1 MSIKSKLVTVATALT
16 VIVGVGAA
24 GTLTANAATP
34 RCGATCSDFYSRAFG
49 TAFVFSVPKRAG
61 QGSQVGQV
69 GQPVILARAYR
80 ASRGEDFAVDN
91 LGTVHDFYHAGLLSR
106 GLNALYSRL
115 FVYEIDYAP
124 GGSLSGLCLGTARTP
139 GAGTRVT
146 LEPCGVTVKTVWIF
160 APEKKSTR
168 TYYALISAATSRNFR
183 HPYSLT
189 TLARG
194 VPLVTAPL
202 AASSRSFVFA
212 RQLWSAKQGVLPS
225 SSAH

>member
-1 MSIKSKLVTVATALT
+1 MSIKSKLVTAATALT
-16 VIVGVGAA
+16 VIAGVGAA

-34 RCGATCSDFYSRAFG
+34 KCGATCSDFYSRAFG
-49 TAFVFSVPKRAG
+49 TAFVFGVPKRAG
-61 QGSQVGQV
+61 QAGQV
-69 GQPVILARAYR
+69 GQPAILARANR
-80 ASRGEDFAVDN
+80 ASRGEDFAVDI

-124 GGSLSGLCLGTARTP
+124 GGSLSGLCLGTARAP

-168 TYYALISAATSRNFR
+168 TYYALISAATSRNFH

-189 TLARG
+189 TLAPG
-194 VPLVTAPL
+194 APLVTAPL
-202 AASSRSFVFA
+202 AASTTSSAFA
-212 RQLWSAKQGVLPS
+212 HQLWNAERGVLPR

>member
-1 MSIKSKLVTVATALT
+1 MSIKTKLVTAATALT
-16 VIVGVGAA
+16 VISGVGAN

-34 RCGATCSDFYSRAFG
+34 KCGATCSDFYSRAFG
-49 TAFVFSVPKRAG
+49 TAFVFGVPKRAG
-61 QGSQVGQV
+61 QAGQAGQV
-69 GQPVILARAYR
+69 GQPAILARANR
-80 ASRGEDFAVDN
+80 ASRGEDFAVDP
-91 LGTVHDFYHAGLLSR
+91 LGTVHDFYHAGLLPR
-106 GLNALYSRL
+106 GLNALYRSL

-124 GGSLSGLCLGTARTP
+124 GGSLSGLCLGTARAP

-160 APEKKSTR
+160 APKKKSTG
-168 TYYALISAATSRNFR
+168 TYYALISAATSRNFH

-189 TLARG
+189 TLAPG

-202 AASSRSFVFA
+202 AASTTRSAFA
-212 RQLWSAKQGVLPS
+212 HQLWNAKRGVLPS

>member
-16 VIVGVGAA
+16 VIAGVGAG

-34 RCGATCSDFYSRAFG
+34 KCGASCSDFYSRAFG
-49 TAFVFSVPKRAG
+49 TAFVFSVPNK
-61 QGSQVGQV
+61 VGHL
-69 GQPVILARAYR
+69 GQPAILARANR

-168 TYYALISAATSRNFR
+168 TYYALISAATSRNFH

-189 TLARG
+189 ALAPG

-202 AASSRSFVFA
+202 AASTTRPAFA
-212 RQLWSAKQGVLPS
+212 RQLWNAKRGVLPS